1 MIYKNIL
8 STSKPIL
15 ITAILVLLFI
25 ALVFLQK
32 PWGNNFIPIVVAK
45 DMQKELSD
53 IKKQR
58 ADLIKL
64 RRTIDAELG
73 DIGQQLRATDQ
84 AIVIANRSQQEINKK
99 LATTNRELED
109 MRDKQTLFTTEADN
123 LRQWVTIEARAAY
136 KHQGSG
142 NPWLDVLGGQTLS
155 TLAHQQFVLQK
166 LGDKQ
171 AQKRLRYGQLI
182 AHLHTLDAGIKDRM
196 LSLQQDK
203 ERNNAVQ
210 EELKKQKL
218 AKQRLWKSIGKD
230 KQKNAQL
237 ARALQQREVQLTRL
251 LRNLTRVKLPKNASK
266 KWRGI
271 RKQKGRF
278 PWPLRGKIVA
288 EFGSKPKDQP
298 KLSGVQIAPSKDR
311 KIRAIAG
318 GHVAYAD
325 WFRGFGLMMIV
336 DHGDG
341 LMSVYAHCD
350 AMYKTMGDWVE
361 PGEVLAQAGNTGLV
375 EKVRLYFEIRDQ
387 GKASNPR
394 RWCKK

>member
-8 STSKPIL
+8 SKSISMIAIL
-15 ITAILVLLFI
+15 ALFFIVLVLLPKTWVSN
-25 ALVFLQK
+25 L
-32 PWGNNFIPIVVAK
+32 IPIVIAK

-64 RRTIDAELG
+64 RRTIDTELG
-73 DIGQQLRATDQ
+73 DVGQQLRATDQ
-84 AIVIANRSQQEINKK
+84 AIVIANRSQREINKK
-99 LATTNRELED
+99 LVTTRLELED
-109 MRDKQTLFTTEADN
+109 MRDKQTRFNAEADK

-142 NPWLDVLGGQTLS
+142 NPWLDVLGGQALS

-171 AQKRLRYGQLI
+171 AKKRFRYGQLI
-182 AHLHTLDAGIKDRM
+182 AHLHTLDAGIKDRI

-203 ERNNAVQ
+203 ERNNAAQ
-210 EELKKQKL
+210 QELKKQKL
-218 AKQRLWKSIGKD
+218 AKQSLWNSIGKD
-230 KQKNAQL
+230 KQKNAQM
-237 ARALQQREVQLTRL
+237 AQALKKREVQLTRL
-251 LRNLTRVKLPKNASK
+251 LRDLTRVKLPKKISK
-266 KWRGI
+266 KWRGV

-298 KLSGVQIAPSKDR
+298 KLSGVQIAPSTDHKV
-311 KIRAIAG
+311 RAIAG

-341 LMSVYAHCD
+341 LMSVYAHCE